1 MSMDTMDELYGLRHR
16 VAMLEREIR
25 YKEDH
30 LEQFRRDNIA
40 LLGKVDA
47 LEAKLC
53 HKIIQE
59 SCIGDRSANA
69 D

>member
-1 MSMDTMDELYGLRHR
+1 
-16 VAMLEREIR
+16 MLEREIR

-59 SCIGDRSANA
+59 SCIGYRGANA

>member
-1 MSMDTMDELYGLRHR
+1 MDTMDELYGLRHR

-30 LEQFRRDNIA
+30 YERAMRDNFA
-40 LLGKVDA
+40 LLKRVDE
-47 LEAKLC
+47 LECKLC
-53 HKIIQE
+53 HKIIHE
-59 SCIGDRSANA
+59 SCIGDRGANA